1 MSLPAYLPV
10 KAVWPRAVSGEELG
24 ALFRHRTAHF
34 AMKMLGAC
42 DTLKGQNGTRQRPAP
57 TFTEVAVPML
67 PHAYC
72 TDLRSGVCR

>member
-24 ALFRHRTAHF
+24 ASFLRKAKDST
-34 AMKMLGAC
+34 MKMLAAC
-42 DTLKGQNGTRQRPAP
+42 DTLKGQNGTRQRPIP
-57 TFTEVAVPML
+57 TVTEVAVSML

-72 TDLRSGVCR
+72 TDPSEAV